1 MQEAEEAYHHIGEED
16 IVEEAYHR
24 CEGVFVVV
32 EAFHRCKGVVVVVVV
47 EAFHRCGG
55 EAVAVVDKEARS
67 SSYPEFAGLDRVR
80 ERRGPETSDVDD
92 LHF

>member
-16 IVEEAYHR
+16 IVEEAHHY
-24 CEGVFVVV
+24 CEGVVVV
-32 EAFHRCKGVVVVVVV
+32 VEEEAFHRCGGVVVV

-55 EAVAVVDKEARS
+55 DAVAVVEEEACS
-67 SSYPEFAGLDRVR
+67 SSCPEFAGLDRVR
-80 ERRGPETSDVDD
+80 ERRGLETSDLDD